1 MKNDWAAV
9 LQSAFIRKADVI
21 PPGWKTVKEIA
32 MEQGVS
38 KEHISRIVTKLV
50 KAGKLEMKKFRSQVR
65 GVENGNI
72 KRRSYFR
79 LHPYYRIIAA
89 SKLQSRKAGCRYGK
103 SAFQE

>member
-1 MKNDWAAV
+1 MKDDWAKV
-9 LQSAFIRKADVI
+9 LQSAFQREADVI

-32 MEQGVS
+32 KEQGVS

-50 KAGKLEMKKFRSQVR
+50 KNGKLEMKKFRSEVR

-79 LHPYYRIIAA
+79 LHPYYRIIKPQDRA
-89 SKLQSRKAGCRYGK
+89 RKP
-103 SAFQE
+103 